1 MDYFESL
8 LELDLDSLV
17 DGLGLNVVDGLGLNV
32 GTNVVSDPVNILP
45 FRGNFLDDFDSLLEL
60 ELEIEEATTDDGV
73 AANAIKAAIVTVVAT
88 EIFIIGGERREETRD
103 GDEEPVSKFMSI
115 RCALPRLEKMEEYH
129 FVFPQQL

>member
-1 MDYFESL
+1 MDDFESL

-60 ELEIEEATTDDGV
+60 SSILPLRGKDLVDFEL
-73 AANAIKAAIVTVVAT
+73 
-88 EIFIIGGERREETRD
+88 
-103 GDEEPVSKFMSI
+103 PS
-115 RCALPRLEKMEEYH
+115 
-129 FVFPQQL
+129 